1 MKKYTKI
8 VKLTI
13 SVTLLLTSVLFLGGC
28 GCREGAAPTVEKITI
43 WGLWDESAVYDNI
56 IYEFRR
62 SHPNV
67 LNVEYKKYPC
77 NESECYDYL
86 REVVQG
92 LAAGT
97 GPDIFM
103 VNNTWV
109 PSQKDKMVPVE
120 TVNAL
125 LEEQQLEK
133 VMTLRDFGDTFVP
146 VAKKDLVSK
155 DLDGLEKI
163 YAVPLWIDDLAV
175 FYNRDLFNLAG
186 LTPPPK
192 NWTWQ
197 QINEQSASFESYAS
211 RITKIDQYG
220 NIQRAGAA
228 IGYGKNVHRAADI
241 LAVLMMQMGSPVVSE
256 EWDAI
261 YNNRISSSDGTSFSP
276 GETAFSFYT
285 KFSDKRQP
293 AYSWNKEQ
301 WNSVDDFVRGHLGM
315 MINYSNQIKNVQTKA
330 PNLNFGIAH
339 LPLIREDSK
348 PVNYAS
354 YWALAVSK
362 QATGQKAIESWNF
375 LKFVTEKE
383 QSEKY
388 VENTGRVS
396 ARLDLIDKQK
406 EDQWLGVF
414 ADQAVSSDS
423 FRQANNARVGRIFED
438 AINSIIDK
446 GVTPADAAAVSS
458 QQVSQEGYELAKKLR
473 GATY

>member
-1 MKKYTKI
+1 MKKYTK
-8 VKLTI
+8 KLAVLTMIAI
-13 SVTLLLTSVLFLGGC
+13 SSVLLSGC
-28 GCREGAAPTVEKITI
+28 GCRESSTPVVENITI
-43 WGLWDESAVYDNI
+43 WGLWDESAVYDSI

-62 SHPNV
+62 LHPNV
-67 LNVEYKKYPC
+67 QNVNYKKYPC

-120 TVNAL
+120 TANSL
-125 LEEQQLEK
+125 REEKELEK
-133 VMTLRDFGDTFVP
+133 IMTLRDFGDTYVP
-146 VAKKDLVSK
+146 VAKKDLVIK
-155 DLDGLEKI
+155 DTDGLEKI
-163 YAVPLWIDDLAV
+163 YAVPLWIDNLAV

-197 QINEQSASFESYAS
+197 QINEQGASFESYAS
-211 RITKIDQYG
+211 KITKIDQYG

-241 LAVLMMQMGSPVVSE
+241 LAVMMMQMGTPVVSE
-256 EWDAI
+256 EWDAV
-261 YNNRISSSDGTSFSP
+261 YNNRMTSSEGASFSP

-293 AYSWNKEQ
+293 VYSWNKEQ

-315 MINYSNQIKNVQTKA
+315 MINYSNQIKNIQAKA
-330 PNLNFGIAH
+330 PSLNFGIAH
-339 LPLIREDSK
+339 LPLIQEDSK
-348 PVNYAS
+348 PVNFAS

-362 QATGQKAIESWNF
+362 QATDQKAIECWNF
-375 LKFVTEKE
+375 LKFVTDKE

-388 VENTGRVS
+388 VQDTGRVS
-396 ARLDLIDKQK
+396 ARLDLINKQK
-406 EDQWLGVF
+406 ENQWLGVF

-423 FRQANNARVGRIFED
+423 FRQANNARISKIFED
-438 AINSIIDK
+438 AINSIVDK
-446 GVTPADAAAVSS
+446 GVTPTDAAAVSS

-473 GATY
+473 GAAY